1 MALGDSYMAST
12 AEKQVI
18 CANRGVSN
26 EGPEKD
32 VLGRDKEIEYVEAV
46 AAEKQTIGKCQKIKQ
61 HFARFRYYYLLAGI
75 LFLAIFL
82 PVLFL
87 LVIPAIA
94 QRVADDTNI
103 TVYSATM
110 MNPKPDA
117 VTLTLN
123 TSLAIP
129 LGLRVGIDPLN
140 INLFNRDSNPRIT
153 YLTVPLPEYSL
164 KGTTNLVA
172 TSNNTPV
179 LDEDEFVRAL
189 AMAVYSK
196 KITLSAGGEPTV
208 HLGAL
213 KAHLKL
219 DKDVELAGLDKL
231 NGFSID
237 EAAFLLPALPD
248 GSNLNGKA
256 TLPNHS
262 VVTFALGN
270 VTLNLM
276 AKNIVLGTARLENV
290 ILQPGNNSVNFT
302 AKADIKHA
310 LDNIGSILKAEA
322 DALRSGD
329 IELSASGNQTVYNGV
344 HIPYFERVLNNL
356 TITARVPI
364 ISILL
369 DTVGQFLGDGA
380 DGVVNTL
387 DTILNKVNFASLFKH
402 VDFTSLVD
410 SLGDIIKNINLG
422 TLLEGVNINQL
433 LQDIDWKKVIDGIKS
448 ILSQLDLGGFLQS
461 LDLGKLLSE
470 VDWTSLMQSIVNL
483 LKKVDWTAVTN
494 AINSILKNI
503 DLGAIIEKIAPL
515 LKNLDLEQILSNL
528 DIGKTIDELTP
539 VLKDLDLGSI
549 LKQLDW
555 GTIIKS
561 VMSILKNIDL
571 PSLLKTLLT
580 TFQTLHLRD
589 LLYNVTIGGINIG
602 DFLQKLANDSGNVS
616 LDQALNNLQHA
627 WQDIGG
633 RGGSS

>member
-1 MALGDSYMAST
+1 MVVGDSYMAST

-18 CANRGVSN
+18 RANRGMSN

-46 AAEKQTIGKCQKIKQ
+46 AAKKQTIGKCQKIKQ

-196 KITLSAGGEPTV
+196 KITLSADGEPTV

-213 KAHLKL
+213 KAHLRL

-344 HIPYFERVLNNL
+344 HLPYFERVLNNL

-433 LQDIDWKKVIDGIKS
+433 LQDTDWKKVIDGIKS
-448 ILSQLDLGGFLQS
+448 ILSQLDLGGFLKS

-470 VDWTSLMQSIVNL
+470 VDWNSLIQSIVNL

-571 PSLLKTLLT
+571 PSLLKPLLT

-627 WQDIGG
+627 LQDIGG